1 MTDILKAVLYGIVE
15 GITEWL
21 PVSSTGHMILLN
33 EFVKMKQSEEFFS
46 MFLVVI
52 QLGAILAVVI
62 LFWNKLWP
70 FAKAD
75 KNTDPIK
82 DTGILKVFV
91 KKRWI
96 MWAKILIACVP
107 AAIVGVLFDDEL
119 DALFYN
125 PTCVAVALIVFGI
138 AFIVVESLNLK
149 NADADMTIDDITY
162 RQALVIGCWQLIAA
176 IFPGTYRSGSTIIG
190 SLLIGVSRSAAAEFT
205 FLLAVPVMLG
215 ASLLKIVKFGFHFS
229 GLEAAVLLTG
239 MLTAFV
245 VSILII
251 RFLLGY
257 IRKHNFKV
265 FGYYRIVLGLAVFG
279 YFAFR

>member
-1 MTDILKAVLYGIVE
+1 MSDIIKSILYGIVE

-33 EFVKMKQSEEFFS
+33 EWVHMSQSEEFFS

-70 FAKAD
+70 FASAAN
-75 KNTDPIK
+75 NTDPIK
-82 DTGILKVFV
+82 DTGLLKCFV
-91 KKRWI
+91 KTRWI
-96 MWAKILIACVP
+96 MWAKIMIACLP
-107 AAIVGVLFDDEL
+107 AAVIGVLFDDEL

-138 AFIVVESLNLK
+138 AFLVVESLKLK
-149 NADADMTIDDITY
+149 NADADMTIDDIAY

-176 IFPGTYRSGSTIIG
+176 IFPGTSRSGATIIG
-190 SLLIGVSRSAAAEFT
+190 ALLIGVSRAAAAEFT

-215 ASLLKIVKFGFHFS
+215 ASLLKIVKFGFDFT
-229 GLEAAVLLTG
+229 GMEIAVLLAG
-239 MLTAFV
+239 MLTAFI
-245 VSILII
+245 VSIFII

-257 IRKHNFKV
+257 IRRHNFKV

-279 YFAFR
+279 YFAFK

>member
-176 IFPGTYRSGSTIIG
+176 IFPGTSRSGSTIIG